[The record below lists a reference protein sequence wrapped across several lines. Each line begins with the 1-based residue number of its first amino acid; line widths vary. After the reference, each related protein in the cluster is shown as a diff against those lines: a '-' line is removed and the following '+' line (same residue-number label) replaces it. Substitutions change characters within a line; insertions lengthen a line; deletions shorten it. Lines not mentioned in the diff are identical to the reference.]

1 MSLQNPDQD
10 TLKQAE
16 FRQSPTIV
24 QNEQTNFKKQCSPSS
39 SQLEESMGKE
49 QKQQVQTSTMQ
60 KSQSPNRK
68 QSQEKS
74 RSNSRKQSIEENNDE
89 EQADKVIENEDE
101 QVEDD
106 DEEEDAIEQEDRNTL
121 QKSIHNPEFLKQQQ
135 KKSDAFYAQ
144 LQKKYEEQKQLME
157 TGIGNNIQD
166 NQLIK
171 IKTSFVSNEI
181 KDSKQQEAEKQNQN
195 STQQQHEDN
204 FEESKNNQQS
214 ALVQVNSQLLDGRNI
229 VSSVGMSN
237 INQPLQDSSKW
248 EWMTCN
254 FLIKQIQAESTIVWS
269 LQPTV
274 TFGNPRNDQNI
285 QVPKMSLIMERNF
298 TYDSELGW
306 NWHKSWILPTICLK
320 LEIIDPET
328 KEVFSP
334 PKNTFAQIY
343 AVKANT
349 KEISKF
355 HIIDVGLKGTD
366 RLPLENGT
374 VTFQAL
380 KFTSTSYNNEG
391 SKFNLVVAIIVQ
403 NDNDPHPKVIEAMI
417 SPPVFVDSR
426 KSARETQ
433 IIKHVKLSS
442 FYDLFT
448 PDNFQK
454 HLIKRKKKENEPSQ
468 EEIQNDIGG
477 FTGYFTAPNIR
488 NKVKHPFFLAYK
500 FSNCMQLYYNSD
512 EFKGNLN
519 YEKFVERVVESLL
532 EKGRIH
538 CSQNGKSKKVVNG
551 IDKINQQAL
560 MTIVLTTQKQNIFFM
575 NKKIAELLGPVDNSV
590 VNIIFDK
597 NYLPE
602 KYVLIPNI
610 EKIRKAYEDIYQ
622 KILKKQPLTK
632 RSPSE
637 EDMNYT
643 KHEDITYKKLKIDE
657 DDKMNSDES
666 SPQPPQITQAQKL
679 QFQMNSKPPDVVPK
693 LQAYIAPQTKI
704 QQASPK
710 VKEEKPIKQIKP
722 VNVATPPLPEQPA
735 VPQIKIQSSPAKNNI
750 ILQQQQQQHS
760 QQALLQQQF
769 DQNNLQ
775 QQQQQAQQ
783 KMLITGNNLAANQ
796 QQAPQQILPIHQ
808 QLVGNQVN
816 GVMQQQQVQQPIQ
829 QSQQL
834 GQAQQQQQQQQ
845 QQIIQQNMM
854 MQQHQQQQQQQN
866 LYQQLLLVQDPQA
879 NNLIQLQMLQQ
890 QAQPQQNQQ
899 LMGQIGNQTYTI
911 PATTDTIN
919 QMQLNQ
925 LLQQQQNQNLQML
938 NNQMNQNAQ
947 NLIQLQNQQ
956 LGLQV
961 QNQPNNQMQVI
972 NGQIIPKQM
981 EVQMNQF
988 ALQNQQGI
996 GQINPNQNIFAGQ
1009 QINQKQQQNLI
1020 QQQQQQHQQQQA
1032 RLIQQQQQQ
1041 PFMTQQLV
1049 FNNQGIL
1056 DPSYQLQLANQQIQS
1071 ANQQIQ
1077 LNNQQLQGIKTI
1089 NPNDNALLLQQL
1101 GMQQQPQV
1109 QQQANGINQMFQQ
1122 QVQPNRQIQQPQFS
1136 ATQQQQQQQYQMF
1149 NNMLL
1154 NPNDPQSFKQING
1167 NIQDFIN
1174 SAQLQQMMSKNTK
1187 IE

>member
-16 FRQSPTIV
+16 FRQSPTLV
-24 QNEQTNFKKQCSPSS
+24 QNDQSNFKRQCSPSS
-39 SQLEESMGKE
+39 GQFEESVVKE
-49 QKQQVQTSTMQ
+49 QKQQVQTSTIRN
-60 KSQSPNRK
+60 SQSPNRK

-74 RSNSRKQSIEENNDE
+74 KSNSRKQSIEDNNNNNHDVQVDKVLENQDE
-89 EQADKVIENEDE
+89 E
-101 QVEDD
+101 VEDD
-106 DEEEDAIEQEDRNTL
+106 YEEEDAVEEDDRNTL

-157 TGIGNNIQD
+157 TGLDQ
-166 NQLIK
+166 
-171 IKTSFVSNEI
+171 
-181 KDSKQQEAEKQNQN
+181 KQQETEKQNQN
-195 STQQQHEDN
+195 STQQLYADN
-204 FEESKNNQQS
+204 SEESKHNQQS
-214 ALVQVNSQLLDGRNI
+214 ILIQANSQLLDGRNI

-334 PKNTFAQIY
+334 PKNTYAQIY

-597 NYLPE
+597 SYLPE

-637 EDMNYT
+637 EDMNYA

-693 LQAYIAPQTKI
+693 LQAYIAPQTKL
-704 QQASPK
+704 QQASPQ
-710 VKEEKPIKQIKP
+710 VKEEKSAKQPKQ
-722 VNVATPPLPEQPA
+722 VNVATPALQEQSA
-735 VPQIKIQSSPAKNNI
+735 IPQVKVQSSPGKNNI
-750 ILQQQQQQHS
+750 ILQQQQQN
-760 QQALLQQQF
+760 QQQVLLQQQF

-783 KMLITGNNLAANQ
+783 KILIAGNSLAANQ
-796 QQAPQQILPIHQ
+796 QQVPQQILPMHQ
-808 QLVGNQVN
+808 QLVGNQIN
-816 GVMQQQQVQQPIQ
+816 GLMQQQQLQQPIQ
-829 QSQQL
+829 QNQQL
-834 GQAQQQQQQQQ
+834 SQVQQQQQQQQQ

-854 MQQHQQQQQQQN
+854 IQQHQQQQPQQQHQN
-866 LYQQLLLVQDPQA
+866 LSQQLLLVQDPQA
-879 NNLIQLQMLQQ
+879 FNLIQLQMLQQ

-899 LMGQIGNQTYTI
+899 LIGQIGNQAYTI
-911 PATTDTIN
+911 PSTADIN
-919 QMQLNQ
+919 QIQLNQ

-938 NNQMNQNAQ
+938 NNQINQNAQ
-947 NLIQLQNQQ
+947 NLIQLQNQPGSQ
-956 LGLQV
+956 I
-961 QNQPNNQMQVI
+961 QVI

-981 EVQMNQF
+981 EVQMGQF

-996 GQINPNQNIFAGQ
+996 GQINANQNIFVGQ
-1009 QINQKQQQNLI
+1009 QMNQKQQQNLI
-1020 QQQQQQHQQQQA
+1020 QQQHQQQQA

-1049 FNNQGIL
+1049 YNSQGIL
-1056 DPSYQLQLANQQIQS
+1056 DPNYQLQLANQQIQS

-1077 LNNQQLQGIKTI
+1077 QIQGIKTI
-1089 NPNDNALLLQQL
+1089 NQNDNALLLQQL
-1101 GMQQQPQV
+1101 GMQQQPQT
-1109 QQQANGINQMFQQ
+1109 QQQANGINQIFQQ
-1122 QVQPNRQIQQPQFS
+1122 QAQPNRQIQQPQFNP
-1136 ATQQQQQQQYQMF
+1136 AQQQQQQQYQMF
-1149 NNMLL
+1149 NNMIL
-1154 NPNDPQSFKQING
+1154 NPNDPSSFKQING

-1174 SAQLQQMMSKNTK
+1174 NTQLQQIMGGKNTK

>member
-10 TLKQAE
+10 NQKQAE
-16 FRQSPTIV
+16 FRQSPTLA
-24 QNEQTNFKKQCSPSS
+24 QKEQSNFKRQCSPSS
-39 SQLEESMGKE
+39 SQLEESVIKE
-49 QKQQVQTSTMQ
+49 QKQQAQTSTIS
-60 KSQSPNRK
+60 KSLNPNRK
-68 QSQEKS
+68 QSQKKS
-74 RSNSRKQSIEENNDE
+74 RSNSRKQSIEDKINDE
-89 EQADKVIENEDE
+89 QVDKVLENEDE
-101 QVEDD
+101 EVEEDD
-106 DEEEDAIEQEDRNTL
+106 DEEENAIEEDVRNTL
-121 QKSIHNPEFLKQQQ
+121 LKSIHNPEFLKQQQ

-171 IKTSFVSNEI
+171 IKTSFVSSEI
-181 KDSKQQEAEKQNQN
+181 KDSKYQETDQQNQN
-195 STQQQHEDN
+195 STQQQNTDN
-204 FEESKNNQQS
+204 SEESKNNQSS
-214 ALVQVNSQLLDGRNI
+214 AVLQANQQLLDGRNI

-320 LEIIDPET
+320 LEIIDPES

-334 PKNTFAQIY
+334 PKNTYAQIY

-597 NYLPE
+597 SYLPE

-637 EDMNYT
+637 EDMNCT

-657 DDKMNSDES
+657 DDRMNSDES
-666 SPQPPQITQAQKL
+666 SPQPPQITQAQKI

-704 QQASPK
+704 QQGFPK
-710 VKEEKPIKQIKP
+710 VKEEKPIKQTKLA
-722 VNVATPPLPEQPA
+722 NVATLPLQEQSV
-735 VPQIKIQSSPAKNNI
+735 VPQVKIQSSPAKNNI
-750 ILQQQQQQHS
+750 ILQQQQQNS
-760 QQALLQQQF
+760 LQQQF
-769 DQNNLQ
+769 DQSNLQ

-783 KMLITGNNLAANQ
+783 KVLISGNNLAENQ
-796 QQAPQQILPIHQ
+796 QQVPQQILPIHQ
-808 QLVGNQVN
+808 QLVGNQIN
-816 GVMQQQQVQQPIQ
+816 GLMQQQQLQQPIQ
-829 QSQQL
+829 QGQQL
-834 GQAQQQQQQQQ
+834 GQVQQQQQQQ

-854 MQQHQQQQQQQN
+854 LQQNQQQQQQQQHQN
-866 LYQQLLLVQDPQA
+866 LSQQLLLVQDPQA
-879 NNLIQLQMLQQ
+879 FNLMQFQMLQQ

-899 LMGQIGNQTYTI
+899 LIGQLGNQTYSI
-911 PATTDTIN
+911 PATADTIN

-925 LLQQQQNQNLQML
+925 LLQQQQNQNFQML
-938 NNQMNQNAQ
+938 NNQINQNAQ

-956 LGLQV
+956 MGLQV
-961 QNQPNNQMQVI
+961 QNQPGSQLQVI

-981 EVQMNQF
+981 DVQMSQF

-996 GQINPNQNIFAGQ
+996 GQINANQNIFAGQ
-1009 QINQKQQQNLI
+1009 QMNQKQQQNLI

-1032 RLIQQQQQQ
+1032 RLIQQSQQQ
-1041 PFMTQQLV
+1041 PFMTQQLAY
-1049 FNNQGIL
+1049 NNQAIL
-1056 DPSYQLQLANQQIQS
+1056 DPNYQIQLANQQIQS
-1071 ANQQIQ
+1071 AIQQIQ
-1077 LNNQQLQGIKTI
+1077 LHTQQLQGIKTI
-1089 NPNDNALLLQQL
+1089 NQNDSALLLQQL
-1101 GMQQQPQV
+1101 GMQQQPQA
-1109 QQQANGINQMFQQ
+1109 QQQSNGMNQMFQQ
-1122 QVQPNRQIQQPQFS
+1122 QAQANRQIQQPQFN
-1136 ATQQQQQQQYQMF
+1136 ATQQQQQYQMF
-1149 NNMLL
+1149 NNMIL
-1154 NPNDPQSFKQING
+1154 NPNDPQSFKQIN
-1167 NIQDFIN
+1167 
-1174 SAQLQQMMSKNTK
+1174 
-1187 IE
+1187 